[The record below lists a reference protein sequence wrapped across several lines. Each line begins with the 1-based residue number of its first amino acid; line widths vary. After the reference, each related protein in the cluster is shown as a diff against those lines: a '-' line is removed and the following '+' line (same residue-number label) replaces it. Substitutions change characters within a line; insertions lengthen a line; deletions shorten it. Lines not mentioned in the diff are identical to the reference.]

1 MNRYKIKSGG
11 SGTANR
17 AEHFAGM
24 FFTLW
29 EGGKKRKK
37 EKEKGSRASQQAR

>member
-29 EGGKKRKK
+29 EGEKKKERKRKRK
-37 EKEKGSRASQQAR
+37 QGQPAS